1 MNFRILNKA
10 LHNNGYRY
18 VGKKEGIHVYGKPIG
33 YGYLCAYVCD
43 VDAGANLEIT
53 LIVKE
58 KQQQKDGTRL
68 NWPWTHSSVE
78 LLVSSGEDEYL
89 LFVQAI
95 KDCEAEIFDKT
106 PISWEMNRDVR
117 YDFEENPALQLDL
130 F

>member
-58 KQQQKDGTRL
+58 KQQQKDGTRPL
-68 NWPWTHSSVE
+68 ASP
-78 LLVSSGEDEYL
+78 LVWLVVARDTML
-89 LFVQAI
+89 
-95 KDCEAEIFDKT
+95 T
-106 PISWEMNRDVR
+106 NRK
-117 YDFEENPALQLDL
+117 Y
-130 F
+130 

>member
-10 LHNNGYRY
+10 LHNSGYRY
-18 VGKKEGIHVYGKPIG
+18 VGKKEGVHVYGKPIG

-68 NWPWTHSSVE
+68 NWPWTHSSVD
-78 LLVSSGEDEYL
+78 LLFPSGEDEYL
-89 LFVQAI
+89 LCVQAI

-117 YDFEENPALQLDL
+117 YDFEENPALELDYI
-130 F
+130 